1 LRTTRSGT
9 FSPAMRAAFTKAS
22 RASPAELAWIVQ
34 ARPHPVLTKG
44 HITLYGCHLMMRAAV
59 YCRISDDRTGQGLGV
74 ARQRTDCEALVNREG
89 WERAEVYVDNDL
101 SAFNGKPRPSYDR
114 MLSDMAA
121 GYVDAVV
128 AWHPDRLYRDMRDME
143 DFIDAVE
150 KAGAQV
156 RTVTAG
162 AVDLGTA
169 SGRMTARVGAA
180 VARHE
185 SEHKAERIRRK
196 MAELAEAGKSTGGPR
211 TFGYDTD
218 HYSVR
223 DEEATL
229 VHEAAERAL
238 AGESLWAIARDWN
251 ERGIPTVRGA
261 PNWSY
266 QSIHRML
273 GSPRLAGLKTHHGEI
288 VGPALWPAIIDRETH
303 ERLKV
308 RLRPKGR
315 PAIRVRKRLL
325 TGMIF
330 CGRCGTRLYTKVTSR
345 RRGSDRVR
353 TPLYSCVNDPGRGQ
367 GTACGRLAVVANP
380 VDKEVGSQVT
390 ASLAGPGLARAMRA
404 VNSDDSVKAE
414 LSARLV
420 EDQERLDELAEEY
433 ADGNLTRGEWKAARN
448 RLVSRLEEAERRL
461 GRIEPSSVLTEL
473 ANSTEKLRT
482 RWDAEDVV
490 WRRAVVEAVVDRVEV
505 APKGRR
511 GGNRF
516 DPERITVVWRA

>member
-1 LRTTRSGT
+1 
-9 FSPAMRAAFTKAS
+9 MRAA
-22 RASPAELAWIVQ
+22 I
-34 ARPHPVLTKG
+34 
-44 HITLYGCHLMMRAAV
+44 
-59 YCRISDDRTGQGLGV
+59 YCRISDDRAGKGLGV
-74 ARQRTDCEALVNREG
+74 ARQRTDCEDIVRRES
-89 WERAEVYVDNDL
+89 WELAEVYVDNDL
-101 SAFNGKPRPSYDR
+101 SAFNGKPRPAYDR
-114 MLSDMAA
+114 MLADLAA
-121 GYVDAVV
+121 GYLDAVV

-150 KAGAQV
+150 DARAQV

-162 AVDLGTA
+162 AVDLATA

-211 TFGYDTD
+211 TFGYNED
-218 HYSVR
+218 HYSIR
-223 DEEATL
+223 KEEATL

-238 AGESLWAIARDWN
+238 IGESLRAIARDWN

-261 PNWSY
+261 QGWTY

-288 VGPALWPAIIDRETH
+288 VGPAAWPAIIERETH

-308 RLRPKGR
+308 RLKPRGQR
-315 PAIRVRKRLL
+315 ALRVRKRLL

-330 CGRCGTRLYTKVTSR
+330 CGRCGVRLYTKVSTR
-345 RRGSDRVR
+345 RRKSDTVR
-353 TPLYSCVNDPGRGQ
+353 TPLYSCVTEPGRGQ

-380 VDKEVGSQVT
+380 VDEEVGSQVT
-390 ASLAGPGLARAMRA
+390 AALTGPGLARAMSA
-404 VNSDDSVKAE
+404 FKGDDSVKAG

-420 EDQERLDELAEEY
+420 EDQERLDELAEDY
-433 ADGNLTRGEWKAARN
+433 ADGNLTRGEWRAARN

-461 GRIEPSSVLTEL
+461 SRVEPSSVLTEL

-490 WRRAVVEAVVDRVEV
+490 WRRAVVEAVVERVEV
-505 APKGRR
+505 APKGHR

-516 DPERITVVWRA
+516 DPERITVQWRA

>member
-1 LRTTRSGT
+1 
-9 FSPAMRAAFTKAS
+9 
-22 RASPAELAWIVQ
+22 
-34 ARPHPVLTKG
+34 
-44 HITLYGCHLMMRAAV
+44 MRAAV

-74 ARQRTDCEALVNREG
+74 ARQRADCEDIVSREG
-89 WERAEVYVDNDL
+89 WELAEVYVDNDL
-101 SAFNGKPRPSYDR
+101 SAFNGKPRPGYDR
-114 MLSDMAA
+114 MLGDLAA
-121 GYVDAVV
+121 GHVDAVV

-143 DFIDAVE
+143 DFIDAIE

-162 AVDLGTA
+162 TVDLATA

-211 TFGYDTD
+211 TFGYGTD

-223 DEEATL
+223 EEEATL
-229 VHEAAERAL
+229 VREAAERAL
-238 AGESLWAIARDWN
+238 AGESLRAIARDWN

-261 PNWSY
+261 PGWTY

-288 VGPALWPAIIDRETH
+288 VGPAAWPAIIDRETH
-303 ERLKV
+303 ERLKI
-308 RLRPKGR
+308 RLKPKGR
-315 PAIRVRKRLL
+315 PAPKVRKRLL
-325 TGMIF
+325 TGIIF

-353 TPLYSCVNDPGRGQ
+353 TPLYSCVSEPGRGQ
-367 GTACGRLAVVANP
+367 GTACGRLAVVAEP
-380 VDKEVGSQVT
+380 VDEEIGSQVIAALT
-390 ASLAGPGLARAMRA
+390 GPGLAHAISA
-404 VNSDDSVKAE
+404 FTGEDSVRTE
-414 LSARLV
+414 LSVRLV

-433 ADGNLTRGEWKAARN
+433 ADGHLTRSEWKAARK
-448 RLVSRLEEAERRL
+448 RLFSRLEDAQRKLARL
-461 GRIEPSSVLTEL
+461 EPTSVLTEL

-482 RWDAEDVV
+482 RWDANDVL
-490 WRRAVVEAVVDRVEV
+490 WRRALVEAVVERVDV
-505 APKGRR
+505 APKGHR

-516 DPERITVVWRA
+516 DPGRLTIGWRA